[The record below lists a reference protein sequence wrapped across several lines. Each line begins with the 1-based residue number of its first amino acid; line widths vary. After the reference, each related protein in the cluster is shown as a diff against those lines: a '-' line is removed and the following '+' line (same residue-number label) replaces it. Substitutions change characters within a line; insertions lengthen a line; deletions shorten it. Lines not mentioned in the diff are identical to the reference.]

1 MTKRPNP
8 LDRYARDIP
17 PGELVWIGI
26 RPKRRE
32 PLRSVLATKAVATLG
47 LEGDHRM
54 GKTPGSGRQVTIISE
69 EFMAQAAHFLARD
82 VIDPGLL
89 RRNLVVKGV
98 NLNALRRQRFQIGS
112 AVFEATQ
119 LCHPCARME
128 ENLGRGGVA
137 AMLGHGGLCAKIIE
151 SGEIAVGDAVS
162 VLPVVDHEIQGR
174 GR

>member
-8 LDRYARDIP
+8 LASYALDITP
-17 PGELVWIGI
+17 AVLTWIGV

-32 PLRSVLATKAVATLG
+32 PLQSVASTKAVATLG

-54 GKTPGSGRQVTIISE
+54 GKTPGSGRQVSIISE
-69 EFMAQAAHFLARD
+69 EFIAQAAHFLGRD
-82 VIDPGLL
+82 AIDPALL

-98 NLNALRRQRFQIGS
+98 NLNALRRQRFTIGG

-128 ENLGRGGVA
+128 ENLGKGGVA

-151 SGEIAVGDAVS
+151 SGDIALGDAIT
-162 VLPVVDHEIQGR
+162 VLSPAED
-174 GR
+174 